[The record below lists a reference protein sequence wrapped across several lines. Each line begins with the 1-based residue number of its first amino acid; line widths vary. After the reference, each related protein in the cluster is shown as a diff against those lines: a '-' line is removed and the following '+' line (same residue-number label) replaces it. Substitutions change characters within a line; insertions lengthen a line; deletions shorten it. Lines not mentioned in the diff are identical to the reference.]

1 MVVENLSFFFFQP
14 NQFSDPVC
22 CRAGVRAGAG
32 ADGQGRAAGK
42 GPLLFAAVTSALD
55 EVSL

>member
-1 MVVENLSFFFFQP
+1 MSLFFQP

-32 ADGQGRAAGK
+32 ADGQGRAVGRDRSF
-42 GPLLFAAVTSALD
+42 LAAVTSMLD